1 MPDLSRFVPDHRPL
15 LLIAGALLVG
25 FLAERVVRP
34 ALVRLAART
43 PFRTDDLLVDA
54 ARGLLWFWIAL
65 GGVLAAAP
73 DMALDPLFA
82 ARLKTFGI
90 VAYVATVTLFAAR
103 FAAGAVTSLASRG
116 LLASTSILRAGA
128 RWAVFILGG
137 LFLLQILGISI
148 TPVLTFLGVGGLA
161 IGLALKD
168 TLSNF
173 FAGIQILT
181 AGNVGT
187 GDYVKL
193 ESGGG
198 AEGTIAD
205 IQWRV
210 TILKTRANTL
220 VVVPNAKMAESIL
233 INSSRPDPETSVS
246 VPFAVG
252 YGADLAQV
260 ERIAVEAGRDVL
272 KSVPGA
278 APASEP
284 LVRFAALGESAVD
297 VVLILRA
304 REPLAEGAVRHMAVK
319 LLDQR
324 LRAEG
329 IAPPYP
335 VRSMLQT
342 GPSPK
347 AELSGVPPGPAAR

>member
-1 MPDLSRFVPDHRPL
+1 MPDVSKFCADHRPL
-15 LLIAGALLVG
+15 LLIAGGLLAG
-25 FLAERVVRP
+25 FLAERFLRP
-34 ALVRLAART
+34 ALGRLAART
-43 PFRTDDLLVDA
+43 PFRTDDLLIDA
-54 ARGLLWFWIAL
+54 SKGLFWFWIAL

-73 DMALDPLFA
+73 DMGLDPVFA
-82 ARLKTFGI
+82 ARLETFGVI
-90 VAYVATVTLFAAR
+90 AYVASATLFAAR
-103 FAAGAVTSLASRG
+103 FAAGAVSSLASRG

-137 LFLLQILGISI
+137 LFLMQILGISI

-161 IGLALKD
+161 VGLALKD

-193 ESGGG
+193 ESG

-210 TILKTRANTL
+210 TLLKSRANTL

-233 INSSRPDPETSVS
+233 INSSRPDKEISIS

-252 YGADLAQV
+252 YGVDLERI
-260 ERIAVEAGRDVL
+260 ERIAAETGRTVL
-272 KSVPGA
+272 QSVPGA
-278 APASEP
+278 VAASEP
-284 LVRFAALGESAVD
+284 IVRFAALGESAVE

-304 REPLAEGAVRHMAVK
+304 KEPLAEGPVRHMAVK
-319 LLDQR
+319 RLEER

-335 VRSMLQT
+335 VRSMLQ
-342 GPSPK
+342 
-347 AELSGVPPGPAAR
+347 PGPPPKT

>member
-1 MPDLSRFVPDHRPL
+1 MLGISASVDRPL
-15 LLIAGALLVG
+15 LLIAGGLLVG
-25 FLAERVVRP
+25 FLAERFLRP
-34 ALVRLAART
+34 ALGRVAART
-43 PFRTDDLLVDA
+43 PFRGDDLLVDA
-54 ARGLLWFWIAL
+54 SKGLLWFWIAL

-73 DMALDPLFA
+73 DMALDPSFAAGLKTFGLIAYVASATLFA
-82 ARLKTFGI
+82 ARL
-90 VAYVATVTLFAAR
+90 
-103 FAAGAVTSLASRG
+103 AAGAVSSLARRG
-116 LLASTSILRAGA
+116 LLASTSILIAGA
-128 RWAVFILGG
+128 RWAVFILGS

-148 TPVLTFLGVGGLA
+148 APVLTFLGVGGLA

-187 GDYVKL
+187 GDFVKL
-193 ESGGG
+193 ESG

-210 TILKTRANTL
+210 TILRGRGNTL

-233 INSSRPDPETSVS
+233 TNSSRPDPEITVS

-252 YGADLAQV
+252 YGSDLTRI
-260 ERIAVEAGRDVL
+260 ERIAAEVGRDVSQ
-272 KSVPGA
+272 SVSGA
-278 APASEP
+278 VASAEP
-284 LVRFAALGESAVD
+284 VVRFASLGESAVEAI
-297 VVLILRA
+297 LILRA
-304 REPLAEGAVRHMAVK
+304 KEPLAEGVVRHAAVK
-319 LLDQR
+319 RLDER

-335 VRSMLQT
+335 VRSVLQPE
-342 GPSPK
+342 PSPK
-347 AELSGVPPGPAAR
+347 T

>member
-1 MPDLSRFVPDHRPL
+1 MPGLSTFVQEHRPL
-15 LLIAGALLVG
+15 LLIGSGLLIG
-25 FLAERVVRP
+25 FLCERFLRP
-34 ALVRLAART
+34 ALARLAART
-43 PFRTDDLLVDA
+43 PFRTDDLLVDSSK
-54 ARGLLWFWIAL
+54 GLLWFWIAL

-73 DMALDPLFA
+73 DMALNPTFL
-82 ARLKTFGI
+82 ARLMTFGI
-90 VAYVATVTLFAAR
+90 VAYVASATLFAAR
-103 FAAGAVTSLASRG
+103 LASGAVTSLASRG

-137 LFLLQILGISI
+137 LFLLQILGVSI
-148 TPVLTFLGVGGLA
+148 APVLTFLGVGGLA
-161 IGLALKD
+161 VGLALKD

-181 AGNVGT
+181 AGNVAT

-193 ESGGG
+193 ESG
-198 AEGTIAD
+198 AEGTIVD
-205 IQWRV
+205 VQWRV

-233 INSSRPDPETSVS
+233 TNSSRPDKEISVS

-252 YGADLAQV
+252 YGADL
-260 ERIAVEAGRDVL
+260 ERIEAIAAEVGRAVLQGA
-272 KSVPGA
+272 PGA
-278 APASEP
+278 VASFEP
-284 LVRFAALGESAVD
+284 VVRFAALGDSAVD

-304 REPLAEGAVRHMAVK
+304 KEPLAEGAVRHMALK
-319 LLDQR
+319 RLEQR

-335 VRSMLQT
+335 VRSV
-342 GPSPK
+342 SPPRV
-347 AELSGVPPGPAAR
+347 EPGPPSKP

>member
-1 MPDLSRFVPDHRPL
+1 MPDFSRFVPADKPF
-15 LLIAGALLVG
+15 LLIAAALLAG
-25 FLAERVVRP
+25 FLAERVLRP
-34 ALVRLAART
+34 ALARLAART
-43 PFRTDDLLVDA
+43 PFRADDLLVDA
-54 ARGLLWFWIAL
+54 SRGLLWFWIAL

-73 DMALDPLFA
+73 DMALDPVFA
-82 ARLKTFGI
+82 ARLKTFGVI
-90 VAYVATVTLFAAR
+90 AYVATATLFAAR
-103 FAAGAVTSLASRG
+103 FAAGAVSSLASRG

-128 RWAVFILGG
+128 RWAVLILGG

-181 AGNVGT
+181 AGNVST

-193 ESGGG
+193 ESG

-210 TILKTRANTL
+210 TILKSRANTL
-220 VVVPNAKMAESIL
+220 VVVPNSKMAESTL
-233 INSSRPDPETSVS
+233 INSSRPDPEISVS

-252 YGADLAQV
+252 YGADLARV
-260 ERIAVEAGRDVL
+260 ERIAAEAGREVL

-278 APASEP
+278 AAASEP

-297 VVLILRA
+297 CVLILRA
-304 REPLAEGAVRHMAVK
+304 REPLSEGPVRHMAVK
-319 LLDQR
+319 LLDER
-324 LRAEG
+324 LRGEG

-335 VRSMLQT
+335 VRSMIQT
-342 GPSPK
+342 GIPPK
-347 AELSGVPPGPAAR
+347 N

>member
-1 MPDLSRFVPDHRPL
+1 MIDLSRFAQEHRPL
-15 LLIAGALLVG
+15 LLIAGGLLAG
-25 FLAERVVRP
+25 FLAERLLRP
-34 ALVRLAART
+34 ALGRLAART

-54 ARGLLWFWIAL
+54 SRGLLWFWIAL

-73 DMALDPLFA
+73 DLALDPRFA
-82 ARLKTFGI
+82 AGLKTFGV
-90 VAYVATVTLFAAR
+90 VAYVASATLFAAR
-103 FAAGAVTSLASRG
+103 VAAGAVSSLASRG

-148 TPVLTFLGVGGLA
+148 APVLTFLGVGGLA

-181 AGNVGT
+181 AGNVST

-193 ESGGG
+193 ESG

-210 TILKTRANTL
+210 TILKSRANTL

-233 INSSRPDPETSVS
+233 INSSRPDPEISIS

-252 YGADLAQV
+252 YGVDL
-260 ERIAVEAGRDVL
+260 ERIEQIAVEAGREVL
-272 KSVPGA
+272 RSVPGA
-278 APASEP
+278 AAASEP
-284 LVRFAALGESAVD
+284 IVRFAALGESAVEAI
-297 VVLILRA
+297 LILRA
-304 REPLAEGAVRHMAVK
+304 KEPLSEGPVRHMAVK
-319 LLDQR
+319 RLVER

-335 VRSMLQT
+335 VRSMLQPGGSEP

-347 AELSGVPPGPAAR
+347 T